1 MGKCFLFIFY
11 FWSVFF
17 CLLFADCRAAA
28 DREEAVFMRSK
39 FGNAVLMDKLGYVY
53 RSNLKKES
61 RMYWRCRDYERFK
74 CNARAVTDGFYVM
87 CWTGTHNHSSCNTTT
102 TTSGNWTEE
111 LKSE

>member
-17 CLLFADCRAAA
+17 CLLFADCPA

-74 CNARAVTDGFYVM
+74 CNARAVTEGFYVT
-87 CWTGTHNHSSCNTTT
+87 CWTGSHNHSCST
-102 TTSGNWTEE
+102 TTSSKWTEE
-111 LKSE
+111 IKTD